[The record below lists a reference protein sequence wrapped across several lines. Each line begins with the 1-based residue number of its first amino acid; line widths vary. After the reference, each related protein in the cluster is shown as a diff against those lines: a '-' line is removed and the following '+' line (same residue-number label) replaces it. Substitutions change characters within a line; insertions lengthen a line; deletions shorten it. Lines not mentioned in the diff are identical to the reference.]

1 MKTEYQ
7 NWQVWGKTPEVEGTL
22 TQRAKGELPE
32 MESTKQLVNLLKEVY
47 RPGMC
52 VLDAGCNVGHYYQ
65 GLKRLD
71 PAIQYTGVDAYRSYI
86 DQAKKI
92 YQNEKNA
99 TFKIWD
105 VMTPPS
111 FPEPFDIVYCCN
123 VILHLP
129 FFKTPVKHLLEAS
142 KRYVFI
148 RTLIGEH
155 TTMVRRSYDNVFDDA
170 GNPLNFVY
178 QNTYQQSFFTDYIQQ
193 FGYKVEMIDD
203 QFNSEILD
211 QEHSHLKKGHGTRIF
226 GGRQVDANIIFN
238 WKFIKITKS

>member
-32 MESTKQLVNLLKEVY
+32 MESTKQLVKLLADVY
-47 RPGMC
+47 RPGMR

-65 GLKRLD
+65 GLRRLD
-71 PAIQYTGVDAYRSYI
+71 PAVDYTGVDAYSSYI

-99 TFKIWD
+99 QFEVWDMTKAPTFQ
-105 VMTPPS
+105 
-111 FPEPFDIVYCCN
+111 EPFDIVYCCN

-129 FFKTPVKHLLEAS
+129 FFKVPVKHLLEVS

-148 RTLIGEH
+148 RTLISDQ
-155 TTMVRRSYDNVFDDA
+155 TTIVKHSYDNHFDEA
-170 GNPLNFVY
+170 GNPLNFVF
-178 QNTYQQSFFTDYIQQ
+178 QNTYQRDFFVNYIKQ
-193 FGYKVEMIDD
+193 FNCKAEVIDD
-203 QFNSEILD
+203 EFNPEILD
-211 QEHSHLKKGHGTRIF
+211 REHSSLKKGQGTRIV
-226 GGRQVDANIIFN
+226 GGQQVDGNIIFN
-238 WKFIKITKS
+238 WKFVKITKS